1 LSRSTNDQKVSYT
14 AALSEQEFSQ
24 WEGATFTFE
33 LRALTRGFR
42 RRPLESQP
50 SNSVNTVL
58 LDVSEPVQSLE
69 VRPTEKALE
78 LRWSPPARS
87 LSGRPPSTVVK
98 YRIYRSASGAPGS
111 FLKQGEALAP
121 AFRDADFS
129 FDHAYFYKVRAVAIA
144 NGREAESEDSQI
156 VSSTPH
162 DVYPPAAPTGLTA
175 VFGTK
180 AVELIW
186 TANSE
191 PDLAGYN
198 VYRGEKDTAP
208 QRLNQNLLLTPT
220 FVDPSVGPRHE
231 YFYRVTAVDLNKN
244 ESQPSEEAAVETR

>member
-1 LSRSTNDQKVSYT
+1 M
-14 AALSEQEFSQ
+14 
-24 WEGATFTFE
+24 
-33 LRALTRGFR
+33 LRQR
-42 RRPLESQP
+42 R
-50 SNSVNTVL
+50 
-58 LDVSEPVQSLE
+58 
-69 VRPTEKALE
+69 
-78 LRWSPPARS
+78 
-87 LSGRPPSTVVK
+87 
-98 YRIYRSASGAPGS
+98 
-111 FLKQGEALAP
+111 P
-121 AFRDADFS
+121 AFRDAVFS
-129 FDHAYFYKVRAVAIA
+129 FDHSYFYKVRAVAIA

-198 VYRGEKDTAP
+198 VYRREKDTAS
-208 QRLNQNLLLTPT
+208 QRLNQKLLLTPT
-220 FVDPSVGPRHE
+220 FVDPSVAPRHE
-231 YFYRVTAVDLNKN
+231 YFYRVTALDLNEN